1 MAVSAAAIGAWAAAN
16 AGTIAAVSTA
26 VSVASTAYSA
36 YAQNQAANAQ
46 SAAMKEQAKQVAL
59 TTAES
64 YDDLTPAE
72 IDAQRNAADAALQQQ
87 AEALQAKG
95 RVNVFAAASGTMGQS
110 VDSMLYDIEAIEAR
124 NINQILRQREAGL
137 YNIKQSAEQTRQS
150 AISQQSGFS
159 SQASSIQKPSW
170 IETGAQIGS
179 QLISSADKYSQ
190 RYQSTYSK
198 QEPAKARS
206 SV

>member
-1 MAVSAAAIGAWAAAN
+1 MAVSTAAIGAWAAAN

-26 VSVASTAYSA
+26 VSVASTAYGA
-36 YAQNQAANAQ
+36 YAQNQAAKAQ
-46 SAAMKEQAKQVAL
+46 ASAMSEQAKQVAI

-95 RVNVFAAASGTMGQS
+95 RVNVFAAASGTMGHS
-110 VDSMLYDIEAIEAR
+110 VDSMLFDIEAIEAR
-124 NINQILRQREAGL
+124 NVNQILRQREAGL
-137 YNIKQSAEQTRQS
+137 YSIKQNAEQLRQS
-150 AISQQSGFS
+150 AISQQSGMA
-159 SQASSIQKPSW
+159 SQVASLQRPSW
-170 IETGAQIGS
+170 VETGAKIGTE
-179 QLISSADKYSQ
+179 LISSADKYSQ
-190 RYQSTYSK
+190 RYASTYSK
-198 QEPAKARS
+198 QEPVKARS